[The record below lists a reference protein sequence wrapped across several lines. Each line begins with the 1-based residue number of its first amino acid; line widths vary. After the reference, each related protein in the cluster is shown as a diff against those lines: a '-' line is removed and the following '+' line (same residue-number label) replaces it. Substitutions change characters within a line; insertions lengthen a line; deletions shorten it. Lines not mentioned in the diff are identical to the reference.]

1 MKRAPMRTGP
11 RPPHRRDR
19 DRDRGGTRAVARH
32 PLEIPTSESKQDSN
46 GSRIPYE
53 YSLKTLLPQSYPQA
67 CKPTRFI
74 LKERDRDRDRDRGR
88 DRTRRASRRTGPR
101 LRRWW
106 HRDRDRDRD
115 RDRGRDK
122 RKRAPIEDRATT
134 APTEGQNTHHQ
145 Q

>member
-11 RPPHRRDR
+11 RPPHRQDR

-53 YSLKTLLPQSYPQA
+53 YSLKTLLLQSYPQA

-88 DRTRRASRRTGPR
+88 DRTRRASMRTGPR
-101 LRRWW
+101 LLQQ
-106 HRDRDRDRD
+106 RDRIHIINSNHTSKN
-115 RDRGRDK
+115 GE
-122 RKRAPIEDRATT
+122 AE
-134 APTEGQNTHHQ
+134 HQ
-145 Q
+145 RTSAHKSEFGMGHNCFF